1 MSWITVQGANISYR
15 CVCCARLR
23 MVHKHGKQNKRVLFR
38 YFTLLPNLPVL
49 KPRRDGP
56 VVKVPDSGLQVIITL
71 LCFACSV
78 LLCFAFALLCFT
90 LLYFTLLYFTLKS
103 NLISPHQELY
113 FQIKALIMQ
122 TEDYGRHEGNEP
134 GRILLRPGFTYY
146 SDVIMSVLA
155 SQISGVSIVYW
166 TVWSGAD
173 QRKHQ
178 SPTSRP
184 LWGEFTGDRWIPGT
198 NGQ

>member
-1 MSWITVQGANISYR
+1 MLA
-15 CVCCARLR
+15 
-23 MVHKHGKQNKRVLFR
+23 LF
-38 YFTLLPNLPVL
+38 
-49 KPRRDGP
+49 
-56 VVKVPDSGLQVIITL
+56 
-71 LCFACSV
+71 C
-78 LLCFAFALLCFT
+78 FALLCFTLLYFT

-146 SDVIMSVLA
+146 SDVIMRVLA

-166 TVWSGAD
+166 TVGRSTKTSKPHVTAFVRGIHRWPVNSRHKWPVT
-173 QRKHQ
+173 RKMFPFDDVIMLRWKWL
-178 SPTSRP
+178 SSSRVI
-184 LWGEFTGDRWIPGT
+184 W
-198 NGQ
+198 